1 MINIIKDIMKIYTKV
16 GDKGK
21 TNLYGNMVS
30 KSDIR
35 IDAYGTIDELNS
47 FIGLADSFN
56 KNHFIHDILIKVQN
70 ELFIIGSDLSHS
82 YKNEINSN
90 MKIVKENIVTLE
102 KFIDD
107 TDKKILKLTNFILP
121 SGSNVAAFLH
131 VCRSL
136 CRKAERKIVLL
147 SEKYSVNSLSLIYL
161 NRLSDLLFVLARY
174 SNNLEDCEELIWNSK
189 S

>member
-1 MINIIKDIMKIYTKV
+1 MKIYTKV

-21 TNLYGNMVS
+21 TNLYGSMIS

-35 IDAYGTIDELNS
+35 FDTYGTIDELNS

-56 KNHFIHDILIKVQN
+56 KNQFIHDILIKVQN

-107 TDKKILKLTNFILP
+107 TDKKIPKLTNFILP
-121 SGSNVAAFLH
+121 SGSNVAALLH

-174 SNNLEDCEELIWNSK
+174 SNKLEDCEELIWNSK
-189 S
+189 L